1 MVQMSITEM
10 EEIVPRKR
18 EVGEGGLF
26 RIKGCKTWY
35 IKVGGKRYPTGT
47 RIKQEA
53 LAQLQIKIGQHR
65 SGTLPEQ
72 EPGKL
77 RYDQLRDSLLAEYKT
92 QGYSSLQELSDG
104 TLTIWGLNHLNKFFG
119 GRKAARITTDAL
131 REFIAHRQQQH
142 ASAATINRN
151 LSLLRRMMHMAR
163 QENKITTL
171 PYFPMLAEGRP
182 RQGFIE
188 DAAFAKLLTWSPY
201 RLQPLLLFLYRTGCR
216 LGEAKKIQWSQVDLR
231 DGTVRLAGDQTKS
244 GEPRTLPLPD
254 AVLEKLRKQTPKK
267 GLVFPVGNFR
277 KAWITACKK
286 AGLGT
291 VQKGPKNGGYGVY
304 SGLIVHDLRRS
315 AIRNFVR
322 AGIPEVVA
330 MKISGHK
337 TRSVFERYNIV
348 STADLQKA
356 VRAVD
361 TGTKLVQ
368 IGTRSKRNKQLT
380 A

>member
-1 MVQMSITEM
+1 M
-10 EEIVPRKR
+10 PRKR
-18 EVGEGGLF
+18 EAGEGGLF
-26 RIKGCKTWY
+26 QIKGCKTWY

-53 LAQLQIKIGQHR
+53 LAQLQVKIGQHTA
-65 SGTLPEQ
+65 GTLPAQ
-72 EPGKL
+72 EPGRL
-77 RYDQLRDSLLAEYKT
+77 RYEAMRDSLLAEYKT
-92 QGYSSLQELSDG
+92 QGHTSLQTLSDG
-104 TLTIWGLNHLNKFFG
+104 TVTIWGLSHLSKFFA
-119 GRKAARITTDAL
+119 GRKATAITTDLL
-131 REFIAHRQQQH
+131 REFIKHRQRQD
-142 ASAATINRN
+142 ANPGTINRN
-151 LSLLRRMMHMAR
+151 LSLLRRMMSLAR
-163 QENKITTL
+163 QENKLQTL

-182 RQGFIE
+182 REGFIE
-188 DAAFAKLLTWSPY
+188 DDAFAKLLAWSPP

-216 LGEAKKIQWSQVDLR
+216 LGEAKKIQWSQVDL
-231 DGTVRLAGDQTKS
+231 DAGTVRLVGDQTKS

-254 AVLEKLRKQTPKK
+254 TLLEMLRAQKPKQ

-277 KAWITACKK
+277 KSWISACKK

-291 VQKGPKNGGYGVY
+291 VQKGPENGGYGVY
-304 SGLIVHDLRRS
+304 TGLIVHDLRRS
-315 AIRNFVR
+315 AVRNFVR

-348 STADLQKA
+348 STADLRRA

-361 TGTKLVQ
+361 AGTKLVQ
-368 IGTRSKRNKQLT
+368 TGSSKKRKQLEC